1 MKTKILSLLSL
12 FLLGTSALFAQAKT
26 EKFEVKGNCDM
37 CESRIETTAK
47 AVEGV
52 STADWVQE
60 TKKLAVTFDSTK
72 TSVSKIQK
80 AIADA
85 GHDTPMHKAKDEVY
99 EKLPACCKYD
109 RTEAKKESS
118 GHPEGKH

>member
-1 MKTKILSLLSL
+1 MKTKFLGLLSM
-12 FLLGTSALFAQAKT
+12 FLLGTSMVFAQSKT
-26 EKFEVKGNCDM
+26 EKFEVKGNCEM
-37 CESRIETTAK
+37 CEARIETTAK
-47 AVEGV
+47 SVEGV
-52 STADWVQE
+52 SAADWVQE
-60 TKKLAVTFDSTK
+60 TKVLAVTFDSTK